1 MLQAFVK
8 TNLKR
13 RGFTL
18 LAALVTSLSFAP
30 SFTQAQG
37 YPDRP
42 VKWLVPYGPGGGT
55 DIVARIVT
63 QNMSTNLKQPFIV
76 ENRGGGNTIIATQAL
91 SKLQPD
97 GYSAMQTADQLAANT
112 SLYKELPYVANQDFE
127 FVSSLV
133 KTPLVLLARNDLPV
147 NTMKEL
153 VAYIQKNENKMS
165 YGSWG
170 TGSMNHL
177 TMEALAGQLKASPL
191 HVPYAGAPLAINAL
205 LGGFIDLLFTD
216 LGSALPQVQAGK
228 LKPLAVST
236 ATRITQLPDL
246 PTIAES
252 GFPGFDLYSYQG
264 VILPKGTPP
273 ELVAKLSA
281 AIKVALDNP
290 TIASDLNSRGYIPSP
305 STPAQ
310 FKAQFIKS
318 EKDLGD
324 IIRSRN
330 ITLDK

>member
-1 MLQAFVK
+1 MLK
-8 TNLKR
+8 TILKKNLLR
-13 RGFTL
+13 QCL
-18 LAALVTSLSFAP
+18 ALVAVVASGLSVTP
-30 SFTQAQG
+30 TLAQVQN

-63 QNMSTNLKQPFIV
+63 QNMSVNLKQPFIV

-91 SKLQPD
+91 SKLQSD

-147 NTMKEL
+147 NSMKEL

-236 ATRITQLPDL
+236 ATRITQLPEL

-264 VILPKGTPP
+264 VILPKGTPA

>member
-1 MLQAFVK
+1 MLK
-8 TNLKR
+8 TILKKNLLR
-13 RGFTL
+13 QCL
-18 LAALVTSLSFAP
+18 ALVAVVASGLSVTP
-30 SFTQAQG
+30 TLAQVQN

-63 QNMSTNLKQPFIV
+63 QNMSVNLKQPFIV

-91 SKLQPD
+91 SKLQSD

-133 KTPLVLLARNDLPV
+133 KTPLVLLARNELPV
-147 NTMKEL
+147 NSMKEL

-236 ATRITQLPDL
+236 ATRITQLPEL

-264 VILPKGTPP
+264 VILPKGTPA